1 MRAGVVGLGVDV
13 HGMDGYPGD
22 EGGQLV
28 RAQLSLPQP
37 APDQI
42 RISNSGLLKWAEKNN
57 TKIKMFLLFTV
68 MRIQIRPGLN

>member
-1 MRAGVVGLGVDV
+1 MVWALMSTAWTAILEMR
-13 HGMDGYPGD
+13 
-22 EGGQLV
+22 GGQLV